1 MHPANIH
8 QSSYDFKFLVNAHP
22 DLDHFVYS
30 GKSGVATID
39 FADNQAVLALNKA
52 LLKGHYGLNDW
63 NIPSE
68 YLCPPIP
75 SRADYIYH
83 LKDLLEEDGLES
95 NIKGLDIGTGANA
108 IFPILTN
115 RIYQWQMI
123 GSDIDATAIGYAKAN
138 IMATEGLDKAIEIRH
153 QDNKAN
159 IFKGILLENEYV
171 HFTMCN
177 PPFHASEEEAIKGSL
192 RKLRNLGGSASYKT
206 KSDLVLNFGGQA
218 NELWCNGGESL
229 FIKRMI
235 KESVAFKNQVGWFT
249 TLVAKKEHLPKIYKQ
264 LSKVKAHCK
273 TIPMEQ
279 GHKKSRIVAWKF
291 K

>member
-8 QSSYDFKFLVNAHP
+8 QSSYDFKFLVRAHP
-22 DLDHFVYS
+22 ALGRFVYS
-30 GKSGVATID
+30 GRSGVETID
-39 FADNQAVLALNKA
+39 FADNKAVLALNTA
-52 LLKGHYGLNDW
+52 LLKGHYGLSDW

-75 SRADYIYH
+75 SRADYIHH
-83 LKDLLEEDGLES
+83 LKDLLQEDGIKS

-108 IFPILTN
+108 IFPILAN

-123 GSDIDATAIGYAKAN
+123 GSDIDATAIEFAKAN
-138 IMATEGLDKAIEIRH
+138 IKATEGLNKAIEIRH
-153 QDNKAN
+153 QENRAN
-159 IFKGILLENEYV
+159 IFKGILLEKEYV

-177 PPFHASEEEAIKGSL
+177 PPFHASEDEAMKGSL
-192 RKLRNLGGSASYKT
+192 RKLRNLGEPSSFKT
-206 KSDLVLNFGGQA
+206 KNELVLNFGGQA

-249 TLVAKKEHLPKIYKQ
+249 TLLAKKEHLPKIYKQ
-264 LSKVKAHCK
+264 LSKAKADYK

-279 GHKKSRIVAWKF
+279 GHKKTRIIAWKF
-291 K
+291 R